1 MQSASYAMPESQNR
15 KVWRLAGPIIL
26 ANISVPMLGVVD
38 TAVMG
43 HMPQAWYIG
52 AVAVGAM
59 IFSYVYWGFGFLRM
73 GTTGLVAQAYG
84 ANDPVEVRALLGR
97 ALLMAVALGV
107 GVFALQWPLISGA
120 LWFIEAS
127 EQVETLAHSYF
138 DIRIYAAPAALA
150 NYAVLGWLLG
160 LQRAKSALLLQVFM
174 NGVNVVLD
182 LWFVLGLGWG
192 VEGVA
197 LATAIAEYSAAILG
211 VVLALRVMREIDG
224 QWSWARTLDPVQLK
238 RLFVVNG
245 DIFIRTLCLV
255 TAFAWFT
262 SQGASMGDTLL
273 AANAILMNFQMIVG
287 YALDGFAFAAEA
299 LIGAAIGAKDR
310 KKLSAAVRATTIWA
324 GVFALLFSLVYA
336 VAGSLI
342 IAGMTNIGEVREA
355 AQTFLIW
362 AVLSPLVSVW
372 SFQLDGIF
380 IGATRTRAMRNGM
393 AISLAGF
400 LLSVWIFVPLWQ
412 NHGLWLAFYIYMIL
426 RAITLGVCYPA
437 LVRSVEEPALVPVPA
452 TSSGN

>member
-1 MQSASYAMPESQNR
+1 MQQMVGAGSESQNR

-26 ANISVPMLGVVD
+26 SNVSVPLLGVVD

-43 HMPQAWYIG
+43 HLPNAYYIG

-73 GTTGLVAQAYG
+73 GTTGLVAQAFG
-84 ANDPVEVRALLGR
+84 ANNSVEVRALLGR
-97 ALLMAVALGV
+97 GLLLALALGIAI
-107 GVFALQWPLISGA
+107 FALQWPLIAGA
-120 LWFIEAS
+120 LWVIEAS
-127 EQVETLAHSYF
+127 DQVETLAHTYF
-138 DIRIYAAPAALA
+138 DIRVFAAPAALA

-160 LQRAKSALLLQVFM
+160 LQRARSALLLQVFM
-174 NGVNVVLD
+174 NGVNIVLD

-197 LATAIAEYSAAILG
+197 LATAISEYAAAG
-211 VVLALRVMREIDG
+211 VGVLLALRVLNQIGGR
-224 QWSWARTLDPVQLK
+224 WSLPDLIDPVQLK

-262 SQGASMGDTLL
+262 SRGASMGDVLL

-310 KKLSAAVRATTIWA
+310 KALSAAVRATTIWA
-324 GVFALLFSLVYA
+324 GIFALLFSAVYA
-336 VAGSLI
+336 VAGSVI
-342 IAGMTNIGEVREA
+342 IAAMTDIGTVREA
-355 AQTFLIW
+355 AQTFLLW

-393 AISLAGF
+393 AISLASF
-400 LLSVWIFVPLWQ
+400 LLAVWWFVPLWG
-412 NHGLWLAFYIYMIL
+412 NHGLWLAFYVYMIM
-426 RAITLGVCYPA
+426 RAVTLVVRYPA
-437 LVRSVEEPALVPVPA
+437 LVRSVAEDAP
-452 TSSGN
+452 

>member
-1 MQSASYAMPESQNR
+1 MTEEIISESGRPENRHR

-26 ANISVPMLGVVD
+26 SNVSVPLLGVVD

-43 HMPQAWYIG
+43 HLPQAWYIG

-73 GTTGLVAQAYG
+73 GTTGMVAQAFG
-84 ANDPVEVRALLGR
+84 ANDRAEVRALLGR
-97 ALLMAVALGV
+97 ALLMALVLGV
-107 GVFALQWPLISGA
+107 AIFAMQWPLITVA

-127 EQVETLAHSYF
+127 DQVESLARTYF
-138 DIRIYAAPAALA
+138 DIRVFAAPAALA

-160 LQRAKSALLLQVFM
+160 QQRAKSALMLQVFM
-174 NGVNVVLD
+174 NGVNIVLD

-197 LATAIAEYSAAILG
+197 LATAISEYAAAG
-211 VVLALRVMREIDG
+211 VGVLLALRVLDQLG
-224 QWSWARTLDPVQLK
+224 GKWSRTRLLDPVQLK
-238 RLFVVNG
+238 RLLVVNS

-255 TAFAWFT
+255 TTFAWFT

-299 LIGAAIGAKDR
+299 LIGAAIGAKNR
-310 KKLSAAVRATTIWA
+310 AKLSEAVRITTIWA
-324 GVFALLFSLVYA
+324 GIFASLFTAVYA
-336 VAGSLI
+336 VAGTLLI
-342 IAGMTNIGEVREA
+342 AAMTDIASVRET
-355 AQTFLIW
+355 AQTFLLW

-393 AISLAGF
+393 VISMASF
-400 LLSVWIFVPLWQ
+400 LIGVWILVPIWG
-412 NHGLWLAFYIYMIL
+412 NHGLWMAFYIYMIM
-426 RAITLGVCYPA
+426 RAITLVVRYPA
-437 LVRSVEEPALVPVPA
+437 LVRSVDEDRVEAA
-452 TSSGN
+452 S

>member
-1 MQSASYAMPESQNR
+1 MQAAHSALPESQNR

-26 ANISVPMLGVVD
+26 ANISVPLLGVVD

-84 ANDPVEVRALLGR
+84 ANDAAEVRALLGR
-97 ALLMAVALGV
+97 ALLMAVGLGL

-127 EQVETLAHSYF
+127 DQVETLARSYF

-211 VVLALRVMREIDG
+211 IFLALRVMRQIDG

-310 KKLSAAVRATTIWA
+310 KKLSEAVRATTIWA
-324 GVFALLFSLVYA
+324 GVFALLFSLIYA

-342 IAGMTNIGEVREA
+342 IAGMTDIDEVRETA
-355 AQTFLIW
+355 HTFLIW

-400 LLSVWIFVPLWQ
+400 LLCVWIFVPLWQ

-426 RAITLGVCYPA
+426 RAVTLAVRYPA
-437 LVRSVEEPALVPVPA
+437 LVRSVEEPAPVAVPV
-452 TSSGN
+452 TGK

>member
-1 MQSASYAMPESQNR
+1 MQQVGTAGEGRHRQ
-15 KVWRLAGPIIL
+15 VWRLAGPIIL
-26 ANISVPMLGVVD
+26 SNVSVPLLGVVD

-43 HMPQAWYIG
+43 HLPNAWYIG

-73 GTTGLVAQAYG
+73 GTTGLVAQAFG
-84 ANDPVEVRALLGR
+84 AKDADEVRALLGR
-97 ALLMAVALGV
+97 AMLMALVLGV
-107 GVFALQWPLISGA
+107 IIFILQWPLITLA

-127 EQVETLAHSYF
+127 TEVETLARSYF
-138 DIRIYAAPAALA
+138 DIRIWAAPGALA

-160 LQRAKSALLLQVFM
+160 QQKARSALLLQVFM
-174 NGVNVVLD
+174 NGMNIVLD

-197 LATAIAEYSAAILG
+197 LATAISEYAAAILG
-211 VVLALRVMREIDG
+211 VVIALRVLEQNG
-224 QWSWARTLDPVQLK
+224 GAWSRARLLEPEQLK

-255 TAFAWFT
+255 TTFAWFT
-262 SQGASMGDTLL
+262 SEGASMGDTLL

-310 KKLSAAVRATTIWA
+310 AKLSEAVRTSTIWA
-324 GVFALLFSLVYA
+324 GIFAGLFSLVYA
-336 VAGSLI
+336 VAGGLI
-342 IAGMTNIGEVREA
+342 ISAMTDIGEVRQA
-355 AQTFLIW
+355 AQTFLLW

-393 AISLAGF
+393 VISMASFILGVW
-400 LLSVWIFVPLWQ
+400 LLVPMWG
-412 NHGLWLAFYIYMIL
+412 NHGLWAAFYIYMIM
-426 RAITLGVCYPA
+426 RAVTLAVRYPA
-437 LVRSVEEPALVPVPA
+437 LVRSVA
-452 TSSGN
+452 